1 MSNNKIL
8 TKQDLTRT
16 LIRYVWAR
24 QAPFNYETMQSG
36 GWTWAIYPAMAKIY
50 DNDTEVLK
58 AKFRQHFRFYN
69 THPWMGNVILGA
81 CLAIEE
87 SKEPGCTETAV
98 DLRTAL
104 MGPLA
109 GLGDSIIW
117 VMLPTILGA
126 IASYMALEGSL
137 MGWFIAWVVQMVIW
151 IAFWF
156 MFYKAYDAGVEFV
169 TSRSQQMANL
179 TSAAGIVGL
188 AVVGALIASTV
199 NVKLGSLF
207 EWKVGEVSLNLND
220 RLNMIIPH
228 FMNVVTMAIIYW
240 ALGKSGMTTGK
251 LVLIALV
258 VGVVLGAVGVLG

>member
-1 MSNNKIL
+1 MSNRIL
-8 TKQDLTRT
+8 TKQDLTKT
-16 LIRYVWAR
+16 LYRYIWAR

-36 GWTWAIYPAMAKIY
+36 GWTWSIWPAMVKIY
-50 DNDTEVLK
+50 DNDRELLK
-58 AKFRQHFRFYN
+58 EKFRQHFRFYN

-87 SKEPGCTETAV
+87 TKEPGCTETAV

-126 IASYMALEGSL
+126 IASYMALDGSL
-137 MGWFIAWVVQMVIW
+137 MGWFIAWVVQMIIW
-151 IAFWF
+151 LAFWF

-169 TSRSQQMANL
+169 TSKSQQMANL
-179 TSAAGIVGL
+179 TAASGIVGL

-199 NVKLGSLF
+199 NVKLGKLF
-207 EWKVGEVSLNLND
+207 EWQVGDVSLILND
-220 RLNMIIPH
+220 RLNMIVPH
-228 FMNVVTMAIIYW
+228 FMNVVTMAIVYW
-240 ALGKSGMTTGK
+240 ALGRSGMTTGK
-251 LVLIALV
+251 LVGIALV
-258 VGVVLGAVGVLG
+258 VGLALGAVGVLG